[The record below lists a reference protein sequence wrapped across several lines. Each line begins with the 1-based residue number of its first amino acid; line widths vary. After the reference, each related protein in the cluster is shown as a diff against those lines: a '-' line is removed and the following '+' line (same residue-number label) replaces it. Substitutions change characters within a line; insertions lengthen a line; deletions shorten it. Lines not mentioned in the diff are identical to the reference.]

1 MKAAAAA
8 DRDRLLQGRVAIVTG
23 AGRGIGRAVAV
34 GFAAHGASV
43 VTNDADGD
51 AARATA
57 AAIEAAGGNAVAD
70 AHAVGEEANANAT
83 VTTALDSFG
92 RLDIVTHVGG
102 VFAPRPL
109 VDMDLPSFDLVVRVH
124 LTGAFL
130 LARAAVRHA
139 FTPQRSG
146 KLIFVTSRAGTR
158 GLPPGACNY
167 AAAKAGVVGLTM
179 SLAHELQPLGVNVN
193 AVSPVAWSSN
203 AEALDAVAAAAA
215 RIERSKNVLNRVA
228 ETADVVPTFVFLA
241 SAASDYL
248 TGQVLQATGQPAQL
262 L

>member
-1 MKAAAAA
+1 MSVTPPGG
-8 DRDRLLQGRVAIVTG
+8 RDLRLDGRVVIVTG
-23 AGRGIGRAVAV
+23 AGRGIGRAVAA
-34 GFAAHGASV
+34 GFAAHGARV
-43 VTNDADGD
+43 VANDADGD

-57 AAIEAAGGNAVAD
+57 EAIEAAGGQAIAD
-70 AHAVGEEANANAT
+70 AHAVGEEANADAT
-83 VTTALDSFG
+83 VAAALEAFG
-92 RLDIVTHVGG
+92 RLDVMTHVGG

-109 VDMDLPSFDLVVRVH
+109 VDMDLASFDRVVRVH

-130 LARAAVRHA
+130 LARAAVRQA
-139 FTPQRSG
+139 FEAQRSG
-146 KLIFVTSRAGTR
+146 KIIFVTSRAGTR

-179 SLAHELQPLGVNVN
+179 SLANELQPLGINVN

-203 AEALDAVAAAAA
+203 AEALDAEAAASA
-215 RIERSKNVLNRVA
+215 RVERSKNVLNRVA
-228 ETADVVPTFVFLA
+228 ETDDVVPVFLFLA
-241 SAASDYL
+241 STASDYL